1 MASFL
6 DRLNLPPRERRILLF
21 AGGVVFVVLNALFIW
36 PMIPDWK
43 RADGQIE
50 KSCKTLAD
58 YRSEIAQVSANQARL
73 QELEKLGSTV
83 LREEQALDLVRT
95 IQRQAADAGVN
106 VTRTQPGVAAGTS
119 TNRYFDEQSVF
130 VDLTT
135 KDEELVGLLYA
146 LGSGDSMI
154 RVRQLDLKPDPPQY
168 RLIGKLE
175 LVASYLKK
183 AAPVS
188 TNTRPAAATNVVR
201 GSVPLAPKPGITN
214 SVRTNSAPALNPG
227 NTNRSQP

>member
-1 MASFL
+1 MANLF
-6 DRLNLPPRERRILLF
+6 DRLNLPPRERRLLLV
-21 AGGVVFVVLNALFIW
+21 AGAVVFVVINALFIW
-36 PMIPDWK
+36 PMIPDWT
-43 RADGQIE
+43 RADGQID
-50 KSCKTLAD
+50 KSRKTLAD
-58 YRSEIAQVSANQARL
+58 YRSEIAQVTANQARL

-130 VDLTT
+130 VDVTT
-135 KDEELVGLLYA
+135 KDEELVQLLYA

-183 AAPVS
+183 PTPVS
-188 TNTRPAAATNVVR
+188 TNARPAGATNVVR
-201 GSVPLAPKPGITN
+201 TNPSLAPKPGNTSN
-214 SVRTNSAPALNPG
+214 PRTNTVSVPNPG
-227 NTNRSQP
+227 ITNRSQP

>member
-1 MASFL
+1 MANLF
-6 DRLNLPPRERRILLF
+6 DRLNLPPRERRILL
-21 AGGVVFVVLNALFIW
+21 GVGLILFVVLNALFVW
-36 PMIPDWK
+36 PMLPDWK

-50 KSCKTLAD
+50 KSRKTLAD
-58 YRSEIAQVSANQARL
+58 YRTEIAQVTTNQARL

-119 TNRYFDEQSVF
+119 TNSYFDEQSVF
-130 VDLTT
+130 VDVTT
-135 KDEELVGLLYA
+135 KDEELVEFLYA

-183 AAPVS
+183 SSPVAAPPPA
-188 TNTRPAAATNVVR
+188 RPA
-201 GSVPLAPKPGITN
+201 GSINP
-214 SVRTNSAPALNPG
+214 APAKPLPASNPG
-227 NTNRSQP
+227 TTNRSQP